1 MSAERP
7 TRAQA
12 QEAAH
17 LLAEQMKELVGQ
29 ALITKEQMEDFGLL
43 FDQKAELKERLN
55 IRLKGG
61 NPGRPFNWR
70 GEDGLR

>member
-7 TRAQA
+7 TRSQA
-12 QEAAH
+12 TEAAQM
-17 LLAEQMKELVGQ
+17 LMKEMKSLAGQ
-29 ALITKEQMEDFGLL
+29 ALITKEQMEEFGLL

>member
-1 MSAERP
+1 MLA
-7 TRAQA
+7 AQMR
-12 QEAAH
+12 E
-17 LLAEQMKELVGQ
+17 LAGRS
-29 ALITKEQMEDFGLL
+29 LITKEQMEDFGLL

-70 GEDGLR
+70 GEEGLR

>member
-1 MSAERP
+1 MSTERP

-12 QEAAH
+12 REAAEM
-17 LLAEQMKELVGQ
+17 LAAQMKELAGQ

-43 FDQKAELKERLN
+43 FNARAELKERLN

-61 NPGRPFNWR
+61 NPGQPFNWR
-70 GEDGLR
+70 GEAGIW